1 MRASIENQLL
11 HASLLCGMVP
21 NGKPAYRLQLCF
33 VANRELGS
41 KSRQSDFQRALE
53 TGVDSK
59 GLWDNFGY
67 RGSGEYVITDLGY
80 KTAKVTCGEI
90 KAEYQPVRA
99 DQFKCRAIG
108 TINKLHIQILTFGK
122 KSEVFINDKEC
133 RPAQEACRIIENG
146 TNLHFSTA
154 GESAVRVLYNMA
166 VDQGFELILGE

>member
-1 MRASIENQLL
+1 MSDSIENQLL

-21 NGKPAYRLQLCF
+21 KGKQAYRLQLFF

-41 KSRQSDFQRALE
+41 KSHQSDFQRALE

-67 RGSGEYVITDLGY
+67 RGNGEYVITELGY
-80 KTAKVTCGEI
+80 KTARLTYGEVNA
-90 KAEYQPVRA
+90 KYQPVRA

-108 TINKLHIQILTFGK
+108 AINELHIEIRTVGK
-122 KSEVFINDKEC
+122 TSEVFINDKKC
-133 RPAQEACRIIENG
+133 RSAKEACRIIENG
-146 TNLHFSTA
+146 SNLHLPTA

-166 VDQGFELILGE
+166 VDQDFELIL